1 MKASLTLVTTLIYM
15 ETDRS
20 KLIGPRLLLRLSE
33 LHGSYYR
40 DFDIRDRSS
49 SVIGWISVLEQG
61 EHMSGL
67 DDNVIMSLS
76 QDYPLGTSRE
86 EH

>member
-1 MKASLTLVTTLIYM
+1 MDVLSVKVTLVTTLIYM
-15 ETDRS
+15 ERDRI
-20 KLIGPRLLLRLSE
+20 KT
-33 LHGSYYR
+33 HWTKVSYYR

>member
-1 MKASLTLVTTLIYM
+1 MDVLSVKVTLVTTLIYM
-15 ETDRS
+15 ETDRI
-20 KLIGPRLLLRLSE
+20 KT
-33 LHGSYYR
+33 HWTKVSYYR